1 VSSAAA
7 LPTGDRARA
16 VRALQR
22 LRTDFTAWSARCFHI
37 LDKEKQRRRLVPNA
51 AQLAVMAEEER
62 QMAAR
67 GYARLFTLKGR
78 QGGITTYEQAR
89 ALHLASYV
97 KRGATALTLAHDR
110 DSTDKIFDKI
120 TSYALSHFPPALLP
134 TLGAA
139 QTREVTFPGRESQFY
154 TGTAGAGRT
163 GRGLTINRFH
173 GSEFAFWDDPIT
185 ILGAITP
192 ALVPNGSVVNLES
205 TASAFDSD
213 AHNFWREAAARGYA
227 QVFLP
232 WWVCDPVHYRLPL
245 LAPDELGKPE
255 PDEQALA
262 AGHGLTLEQLK
273 WRRAKMAE
281 MGRERFLQEY
291 AEDPESCWLTA
302 GGNFYDVGLLKLLL
316 SKAPES
322 TREHLGGALRLYA
335 EIPGEAPGG
344 RRGVGPRTERVI
356 IGADTA
362 EGVGGDRSTFVA
374 RAFPS
379 WRQLAMYED
388 AQVTPREFAAIL
400 DSWGRRLGGSA
411 GPALLVVEKN
421 MHGITTLRHLRDD
434 HQYPPEFIYHR
445 ASLDEEHHGAE
456 LDSGRI
462 GWHTSGES
470 QPLMLDAGR
479 ELLLAA
485 RDGYASVP
493 SASAIRDAFKV
504 RRDKS
509 GRIKLTGCDVLVA
522 ETLAWLG
529 RSYPVYEPMIGR
541 A

>member
-1 VSSAAA
+1 MSSAA
-7 LPTGDRARA
+7 LVGDRARA
-16 VRALQR
+16 VHALRR
-22 LRTDFTAWSARCFHI
+22 LRSDFPRWAERCFRI
-37 LDKEKQRRRLVPNA
+37 LDKDKKRRPLILNHAQRIVL
-51 AQLAVMAEEER
+51 AEEQR
-62 QMAAR
+62 QLRAR
-67 GYARLFTLKGR
+67 GYARLFVLKGR
-78 QGGITTYEQAR
+78 QGGVTTYEQAR

-163 GRGLTINRFH
+163 GRGLTIDRMH
-173 GSEFAFWDDPIT
+173 GSEFAFWDDPLT

-192 ALVPNGSVVNLES
+192 ALVPHGSVVDLES
-205 TASAFDSD
+205 TASAFDGD
-213 AHNFWREAAARGYA
+213 AHNFWREAEVRGYA
-227 QVFLP
+227 QVFIP
-232 WWVCDPVHYRLPL
+232 WWLCDPVHYQLPL
-245 LAPDELGKPE
+245 YEPDELGRLE
-255 PDEQALA
+255 DDERALVDA
-262 AGHGLTLEQLK
+262 QGLTLEQIK
-273 WRRAKMAE
+273 WRRKTAAE

-316 SKAPES
+316 SRAPEPLS
-322 TREHLGGALRLYA
+322 TELGGALQIFA

-362 EGVGGDRSTFVA
+362 EGVGGDRSTMAA

-379 WRQLAMYED
+379 WRQLAKYED
-388 AQVTPREFAAIL
+388 SQVTPREFAGIL
-400 DSWGRRLGGSA
+400 NTWGRRLGGSS

-434 HQYPPEFIYHR
+434 HQYPAEYIYHR
-445 ASLDEEHHGAE
+445 ASLDQEHQGAE

-462 GWHTSGES
+462 GWHTSAES

-485 RDGYASVP
+485 RDGFASVP
-493 SASAIRDAFKV
+493 SASALRDAFKV
-504 RRDKS
+504 RSDKN

-529 RSYPVYEPMIGR
+529 RTYPVYEPMIGR